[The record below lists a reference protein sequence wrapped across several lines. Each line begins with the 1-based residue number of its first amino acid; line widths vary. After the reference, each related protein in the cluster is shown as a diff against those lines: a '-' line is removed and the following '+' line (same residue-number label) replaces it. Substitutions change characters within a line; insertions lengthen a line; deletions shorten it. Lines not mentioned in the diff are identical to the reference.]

1 LDWLREGPLAK
12 YVPSESEI
20 FDLLFDELESIFI
33 KNGQQIS
40 NYNLPQKSKLQQID
54 ITNRLIQEE
63 INYDTKYLQKE
74 ANKLY
79 SQLNTE
85 QRQAFHEII
94 NTVLNNKPGFYFVF
108 GHGGTGK
115 TFLWN
120 SIGSYLRAQIFFILT
135 VASSG
140 VASLLLPNG
149 RTAHSRFRIPIDVDE
164 LSMCNIK
171 RGTNLAKLPIQTN
184 SNYMG

>member
-1 LDWLREGPLAK
+1 LDWLSEGPLAK

-40 NYNLPQKSKLQQID
+40 SYNLPRKSKLQQID

-85 QRQAFHEII
+85 QRHAFHEII
-94 NTVLNNKPGFYFVF
+94 NMLEYK
-108 GHGGTGK
+108 
-115 TFLWN
+115 
-120 SIGSYLRAQIFFILT
+120 S
-135 VASSG
+135 
-140 VASLLLPNG
+140 
-149 RTAHSRFRIPIDVDE
+149 
-164 LSMCNIK
+164 CNHN
-171 RGTNLAKLPIQTN
+171 RVRV
-184 SNYMG
+184 